1 MKARFK
7 GWTAS
12 RYIFAAVAALILL
25 TPLVWAVSAS
35 LHSNS
40 TIFSLPFDWIPK
52 PPHPENYTGGLKTVD
67 FGVLV
72 MNSLIIGIAIAVGS
86 VILGLMSGYAL
97 AKRRFFGRDILFWS
111 IVATLLIPFP
121 AIMVGVFILAR
132 WMGITNSYAG
142 VIIPGILTGQVV
154 FFMRQYL
161 QGIPDELIESARV
174 DGASEWRILWRIVLP
189 LAWPVMISMG
199 ILTFVGSW
207 NNLLWPL
214 IVIQSDSLFTI
225 PLGLTR
231 LKSQYSTDYVSTLAV
246 SVIAIIPVVILYL
259 IGRKKLLDS
268 IIVSGGAVKG

>member
-1 MKARFK
+1 MKARVL
-7 GWTAS
+7 GWGTL
-12 RYIFAAVAALILL
+12 RYVLAGAAAIVLL

-35 LHSNS
+35 LHTNG
-40 TIFSLPFDWIPK
+40 TIFSLPFDWLPK
-52 PPHPENYTGGLKTVD
+52 PPHPENYTNGLKTVD

-72 MNSLIIGIAIAVGS
+72 LNSLIIGVAIAVGS
-86 VILGLMSGYAL
+86 VVLGLMSGYAL

-132 WMGITNSYAG
+132 WMNITNSYAG
-142 VIIPGILTGQVV
+142 VIIPGLLTGQVV

-174 DGASEWRILWRIVLP
+174 DGAGEWRILWRIVLP
-189 LAWPVMISMG
+189 LSWPVMISMG

>member
-1 MKARFK
+1 MKARLQ
-7 GWTAS
+7 GWVAL
-12 RYIFAAVAALILL
+12 RYILAAVGAVVLL
-25 TPLVWAVSAS
+25 LPLVWAVSAS
-35 LHSNS
+35 LHDNS
-40 TIFSLPFDWIPK
+40 TIFSLPFNWLPQ
-52 PPHPENYTGGLKTVD
+52 PAHPENYTGGLKTVD

-72 MNSLIIGIAIAVGS
+72 INSLLIGVVIAVGS
-86 VILGLMSGYAL
+86 VVLGLMSGYAL

-132 WMGITNSYAG
+132 WMNITNSYAG

-174 DGASEWRILWRIVLP
+174 DGAGEWRILWRIVLP

-214 IVIQSDSLFTI
+214 IVIQSDSLYTI

-268 IIVSGGAVKG
+268 IVVSGGAVKG